1 MPIQDDDED
10 TLLTNITDM
19 HPSLSKMINDP
30 EADDDVNIMNMGSF
44 NKTLKGSDIKAMTL
58 KGVDNNDDSNNDDLL
73 NSDSVSEE
81 EDDCIVSD
89 RKLD

>member
-1 MPIQDDDED
+1 MPFQDDDED
-10 TLLTNITDM
+10 TLLTNLTDI

-58 KGVDNNDDSNNDDLL
+58 KGDDDNDNNNNDLL

>member
-10 TLLTNITDM
+10 TLLTNLTDI

-58 KGVDNNDDSNNDDLL
+58 KGGDDDNNNDDLL
-73 NSDSVSEE
+73 NSESVSEE